1 MSDQQRPPEA
11 RHDTSKP
18 AQLRKPYANGS
29 ESELDPRA
37 VLTSIGEMI
46 YDWNILSDALAW
58 SSNVADVLGLEDPAP
73 LATGAGYGL
82 MVEPGSGITRNET
95 IGLASGTDTGGGVPF
110 RTRYN
115 PRAARRSPYCG
126 GGFRALVCRAR
137 GASRT
142 RPWGRG
148 GWRPVTPR

>member
-95 IGLASGTDTGGGVPF
+95 IGLASGT
-110 RTRYN
+110 RYGWRRAVSDPLQFSRCPAVAVLRWRIPGAGMQG
-115 PRAARRSPYCG
+115 PRGIPYAPMGSC
-126 GGFRALVCRAR
+126 
-137 GASRT
+137 
-142 RPWGRG
+142 